1 MDTCICMAES
11 LCSSPDTTTTL
22 LIGYTPIQNFKKFGG
37 KMAQIPSLDVGLQQI
52 FNLYNTLYAKHD
64 KARLYKMM
72 YSSSMF

>member
-1 MDTCICMAES
+1 
-11 LCSSPDTTTTL
+11 
-22 LIGYTPIQNFKKFGG
+22 
-37 KMAQIPSLDVGLQQI
+37 MAQIPSLDVGLQQI